1 MSISLE
7 SLEAFKQQLDQHR
20 PPDPAI
26 VANLR
31 EDLIVR
37 WTYHSNA
44 IENKSHTL
52 AETLMVLQ
60 GFVVGG
66 KRVRELLEVLNHR
79 DAILRVEEL
88 VRRNEPLDENAIRSI
103 HHLILKEI
111 NDDNAGRYRTVNVR
125 IGGAEHVPPD
135 QLRVP
140 ELMERFIAWY
150 REEAMALHPVERAAR
165 VHSDFV
171 KIHPFVDGN
180 GRTSRLLMNL
190 ELMKA
195 GYPAAVLP
203 VERRFEYYRALDQD
217 QVHGNPGPFYSLVA
231 DAVRESFR
239 PYFKALSLRWEGES

>member
-1 MSISLE
+1 MNAFPSIERLKC
-7 SLEAFKQQLDQHR
+7 ALDQHR
-20 PPDPAI
+20 PLDPAI

-44 IENKSHTL
+44 IENNSHTL

-79 DAILRVEEL
+79 DAILQVEEL

-103 HHLILKEI
+103 HHLILKGI

-135 QLRVP
+135 RLRVP

-217 QVHGNPGPFYSLVA
+217 QVHGNPGPFYRLISEI
-231 DAVRESFR
+231 VRDSFR
-239 PYFKALSLRWEGES
+239 PYFHALSLPWDELI